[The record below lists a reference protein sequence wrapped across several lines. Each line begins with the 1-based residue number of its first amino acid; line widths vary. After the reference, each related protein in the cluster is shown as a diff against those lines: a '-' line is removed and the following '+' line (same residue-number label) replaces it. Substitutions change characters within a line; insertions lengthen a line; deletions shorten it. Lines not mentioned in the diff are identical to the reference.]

1 MIIDKGIRIKNI
13 YYMLS
18 YAFELIKHTGYAD
31 MDTEE
36 FENIHDM
43 FAAILAQGLS
53 HQLKHGL
60 YKEYIHKADN
70 LTTVRGK
77 INIVETIRNKI
88 LQRHMVNCEF
98 DDLSEDNVYNQIVK
112 STISLLIRHGKVKQ
126 KNKSRLKQSLL
137 FLSNVKDI
145 DLKTIKWNTLTFNR
159 NNQNYKILVNICH
172 LLVRGLLQTT
182 DHGSVRLTTFIDG
195 QSFDRLYEKF
205 ILEYY
210 KQEFSHVIKSE
221 ASQIK
226 WALDNDNQYLLPI
239 MKTDVTLTQKNKHE
253 QNILIIDAKYYSQEL
268 SNNYNSDKLH
278 SDNLYQIFTYV
289 KNKEVTLQ
297 RDNVPHKVAGMLL
310 YAKTSKQIVLD
321 NTYQMSGNTICV
333 KNLDLSGDFSG
344 ICKQLNQI
352 LYDHFGI
359 LI

>member
-126 KNKSRLKQSLL
+126 KNKSRP
-137 FLSNVKDI
+137 
-145 DLKTIKWNTLTFNR
+145 
-159 NNQNYKILVNICH
+159 
-172 LLVRGLLQTT
+172 
-182 DHGSVRLTTFIDG
+182 DHVESGSGVF
-195 QSFDRLYEKF
+195 
-205 ILEYY
+205 
-210 KQEFSHVIKSE
+210 
-221 ASQIK
+221 
-226 WALDNDNQYLLPI
+226 
-239 MKTDVTLTQKNKHE
+239 
-253 QNILIIDAKYYSQEL
+253 
-268 SNNYNSDKLH
+268 
-278 SDNLYQIFTYV
+278 
-289 KNKEVTLQ
+289 
-297 RDNVPHKVAGMLL
+297 
-310 YAKTSKQIVLD
+310 
-321 NTYQMSGNTICV
+321 
-333 KNLDLSGDFSG
+333 
-344 ICKQLNQI
+344 
-352 LYDHFGI
+352 
-359 LI
+359 